1 MMRCIKWRDVRDGKG
16 RGWWQVMIKM
26 VRLGDIAFAYAIC
39 SGLGKGMVQVGEEV
53 LWERWSSGGM

>member
-26 VRLGDIAFAYAIC
+26 VRLGDIAFAYAVCI
-39 SGLGKGMVQVGEEV
+39 GLGNGRAQVG
-53 LWERWSSGGM
+53 GGVV